1 LKLLNTQPKILSDDA
16 ETHRKRRRL
25 AETLQI
31 DESRI
36 KRFIRV
42 ALINLKIFHSHKEI
56 EERAEEVFQQT
67 AARALEKAEGFDVN
81 RSAYSWL
88 NGFAANIIKQ
98 TQSRVLKRRAKYE
111 DGFEDFER
119 IETLRR
125 EIETTALPEEMFWEK
140 FERDENEKFRF
151 EQLIS
156 NLKIDYKKILRL
168 HYLEELN
175 IIEIAV
181 RLGKSEGAAQ
191 RQLNRA
197 ETRLGEILSG
207 GKETK

>member
-1 LKLLNTQPKILSDDA
+1 MKSLNTQPKTLLDDE
-16 ETHRKRRRL
+16 ETRHKRRLL

-36 KRFIRV
+36 KRFICV
-42 ALINLKIFHSHKEI
+42 SLIKLKIFHSREEI
-56 EERAEEVFQQT
+56 KERAEEVFQQT
-67 AARALEKAEGFDVN
+67 AARALEKAESFDVN

-88 NGFAANIIKQ
+88 NGFAANAVKQ
-98 TQSRVLKRRAKYE
+98 TQSRVLKRRAKFE

-125 EIETTALPEEMFWEK
+125 KIETTRLPEEAFWEK
-140 FERDENEKFRF
+140 FERDENEKFGF

-156 NLKIDYKKILRL
+156 KLKIDYQKILRL
-168 HYLEELN
+168 HYFEELN
-175 IIEIAV
+175 IIEIAA
-181 RLGKSEGAAQ
+181 RLGKAEGAAQ

-197 ETRLGEILSG
+197 ETRLREILSG
-207 GKETK
+207 EKETK

>member
-1 LKLLNTQPKILSDDA
+1 MKSLNTQPKTLLDDE
-16 ETHRKRRRL
+16 ETRHKRRL
-25 AETLQI
+25 AEILQI

-36 KRFIRV
+36 KRFICV
-42 ALINLKIFHSHKEI
+42 SLIKLKIFHSREEI
-56 EERAEEVFQQT
+56 EERAEEVFQQM
-67 AARALEKAEGFDVN
+67 AARALEKAESFDVN

-88 NGFAANIIKQ
+88 NGFAANTVKQ
-98 TQSRVLKRRAKYE
+98 TQSRVLKRRAKFE

-125 EIETTALPEEMFWEK
+125 KIETTQLPEEAFWEK

-156 NLKIDYKKILRL
+156 KLKIDYQKILRL
-168 HYLEELN
+168 HYFEELN
-175 IIEIAV
+175 IVEIAA
-181 RLGKSEGAAQ
+181 RLGKAEGAAQ

-197 ETRLGEILSG
+197 EKRLGEILSG
-207 GKETK
+207 ERETK